1 MIGNNK
7 KAVIH
12 IAKARTGMTDPEYR
26 DLLSSVGAKSSKDLN
41 DKTFDQVM
49 TRFEALGFRTTSK
62 TRKTRKVNNLPKDKQ
77 ALMKK
82 LEAIILSMD
91 LTWGYVDAIAKK
103 RFGKDAAQWL
113 EGEELFKLVQI
124 MAVYQRRKRR
134 YSIE

>member
-12 IAKARTGMTDPEYR
+12 IAKDQTGMTDPEYR
-26 DLLSSVGAKSSKDLN
+26 DLLSSVGAASSKDLDN
-41 DKTFDQVM
+41 KTFDAVM

-62 TRKTRKVNNLPKDKQ
+62 TRLKRKISNLPKDKQ

-82 LEAIILSMD
+82 LEAIILSRN
-91 LTWGYVDAIAKK
+91 LTWAYVDAIAKK

-113 EGEELFKLVQI
+113 EGEELFKLVQM
-124 MAVYQRRKRR
+124 MAVHQKRKRR
-134 YSIE
+134 A

>member
-1 MIGNNK
+1 MISNNK

-91 LTWGYVDAIAKK
+91 LTWAYVDAIARK
-103 RFGKDAAQWL
+103 RFGKDVAQWL